1 MFQEPL
7 RESYTLVGVAGK
19 ALAYFIPENARV
31 AGNFYTAHSY
41 RRYVKSAF
49 NLSFMNSSSRPCI
62 TIVFRTKASLK
73 SMISSLWP
81 VHKEP

>member
-41 RRYVKSAF
+41 RRYVKSK
-49 NLSFMNSSSRPCI
+49 I
-62 TIVFRTKASLK
+62 
-73 SMISSLWP
+73 
-81 VHKEP
+81 